1 MNIPNQSIAAHGPRT
16 HNPTNLLSED
26 FVVNWMMTNQQNVR
40 ALLLCVQSNPTWL
53 PIAIPPQQPTT
64 VANEQ
69 LLFLSVHSY
78 TECNTDDKILSK
90 RIQLLKFHRTGP
102 WRNARTFQL
111 TPYSAFCVNVGHV
124 ARIKINSLRK
134 SCPDFFNG
142 QQHVWGGQLNY
153 YLVVSRSFASPATLS
168 CRTGCTANRGKIY

>member
-1 MNIPNQSIAAHGPRT
+1 
-16 HNPTNLLSED
+16 
-26 FVVNWMMTNQQNVR
+26 MMTNQQNVR

-90 RIQLLKFHRTGP
+90 CIQLLKFHRTGP

-142 QQHVWGGQLNY
+142 QQHVWGGQLNN

-168 CRTGCTANRGKIY
+168 CRTGCTANREKIY